1 MKKHY
6 IIILLLCGFN
16 SLNAL
21 AQKDLSYF
29 LPDSLEYDSSIPTPE
44 SVIGHQV
51 GEWHVTHDKLVYYME
66 ALADASDR
74 ITIIE
79 TGKTYEDRPQLLL
92 TITHPDNHADI
103 DKIKEEHKQLTDP
116 GLSSNLD
123 ITKMPSVIMMGFSI
137 HGNEPSG
144 SNASMLTAYYLA
156 AAKGQDIEDK
166 LKNVVVL
173 LDPAFNPDGL
183 NRFATWANMH
193 KSEHLVTDPNDREF
207 NEVWPGGRTNH
218 YWFDMNRDWLPTQ
231 LVESRNRI
239 AQFHAWKPNI
249 LTDHHEM
256 GTNSTFFFQPGIPE
270 RTHPITPQKNQDLT
284 GQIGQYH
291 AEFLDR
297 IGSLYYS
304 KESFDDFYYGKG
316 STFPDVQGA
325 IGILFEQAS
334 SRGHAQ
340 ESVNGILKFPF
351 TIKNQFTAS
360 LSTLQ
365 AGYEMRAELLGFQ
378 RDFYKNSVEMASE
391 ANEQAW
397 VVSDHDASKLFRF
410 AEMLDRHEIEIHKLA
425 RNTNGYDAANSYI
438 IPTKQYQ
445 SRLIKAIF
453 DVRTSFKDS
462 LFYDVSAFNMGMAF
476 NLDYKSLD
484 KRTFNSSLLGEK
496 FDPANR
502 PEGNIKGGK
511 SEYAYILEWQDFYAP
526 KALYKIQKAGLRTK
540 VNTKEIILKDG
551 ATLATGSI
559 LIPVKQQDQS
569 PIQIYQTLE
578 EAIKNSGVNIY
589 SLESGNTNGIN
600 LGSPSFESINQP
612 KIAMLVG
619 DGISPYDAGE
629 IWFLMDQHYEMPIT
643 KIDVNDFR
651 RADLSRYNVLI
662 MPNGW
667 GYGSI
672 GSQKNK
678 LQEWTQA
685 GGTII
690 AYKSAA
696 KWLSDQKMTK
706 VKFVESK
713 PDTTGYEAYEDLGNN
728 RGAQVI
734 GGAIF
739 EVELDLSYPLTYGL
753 EKERMPIFRNSTL
766 FMEKSKNQY
775 ANPLRYTQS
784 PLLNGY
790 ISEENV
796 EKLKGTSA
804 VTVSRVG
811 RGKVISFTD
820 NTNFRAFWY
829 GTNRLLMNAVFYG
842 QTISGRAGE

>member
-1 MKKHY
+1 MKY
-6 IIILLLCGFN
+6 LLSVLAILLMVNIAF
-16 SLNAL
+16 

-29 LPDSLEYDSSIPTPE
+29 LPDSVTYDASIPTPE

-51 GEWHVTHDKLVYYME
+51 GEWHVTHDKLVYYMK
-66 ALADASDR
+66 ALAEASDR
-74 ITIIE
+74 ITIEE
-79 TGKTYEDRPQLLL
+79 TGVTYEDRPQLLL
-92 TITHPDNHADI
+92 TITHPDNHTKI
-103 DKIKEEHKQLTDP
+103 DEIKKEHKQLTNP
-116 GLSSNLD
+116 NLSSNLN
-123 ITKMPSVIMMGFSI
+123 IAEMPSVIMMGFSI

-156 AAKGQDIEDK
+156 AAQGQDIEDK

-173 LDPAFNPDGL
+173 LDPSFNPDGL

-193 KSEHLVTDPNDREF
+193 KSENLVTDPNDREF

-284 GQIGQYH
+284 GQIGEYH
-291 AEFLDR
+291 ARFLDR

-340 ESVNGILKFPF
+340 ESVNGVLEFPF

-365 AGYEMRAELLGFQ
+365 AGYEMREELLGFQ
-378 RDFYKNSVEMASE
+378 RDFYKNSVNMASN
-391 ANEQAW
+391 ANEKAW
-397 VVSDHDASKLFRF
+397 VVSDQDASKLFQF
-410 AEMLDRHEIEIHKLA
+410 AAMLDRHEIEIYQLA
-425 RNTNGYDAANSYI
+425 KSINGFKADKSFI
-438 IPTKQYQ
+438 IPTNQYQ

-484 KRTFNSSLLGEK
+484 RKDFNSSLLGEK
-496 FDPANR
+496 FDSSNQ
-502 PEGNIKGGK
+502 PEGTIKGGK
-511 SEYAYILEWQDFYAP
+511 SEYAYIMEWHDFYAP

-540 VNTKEIILKDG
+540 VNTKEISLKDG
-551 ATLATGSI
+551 TSLAIGSV
-559 LIPVKQQDQS
+559 LIPVKQQEQT
-569 PIQIYQTLE
+569 PIKIYQILE
-578 EAIKNSGVNIY
+578 EAIEGSGVNIY
-589 SLESGNTNGIN
+589 AVKSGNTNGIN
-600 LGSPSFESINQP
+600 LGSPSFESLDQP
-612 KIAMLVG
+612 KIAMIIG

-651 RADLSRYNVLI
+651 RANLNRYNVLI
-662 MPNGW
+662 MPDGW
-667 GYGSI
+667 GYGTI

-678 LQEWTQA
+678 IQQWTQE

-690 AYKSAA
+690 AYNTAA
-696 KWLSDQKMTK
+696 KWLSDQKLTK

-713 PDTTGYEAYEDLGNN
+713 QDTTGYEAYEDLGNN

-739 EVELDLSYPLTYGL
+739 EVELDLSHPLNYGL
-753 EKERMPIFRNSTL
+753 QKMKMPIFRNSTL

-775 ANPLRYTQS
+775 ANPIRYTQS

-790 ISEENV
+790 ISEENA

-811 RGKVISFTD
+811 GGKVISFTD

-829 GTNRLLMNAVFYG
+829 GTNRFFMNAVFYG

>member
-1 MKKHY
+1 MKY
-6 IIILLLCGFN
+6 LANIIFILFLVNN
-16 SLNAL
+16 SF
-21 AQKDLSYF
+21 AQKDLSYY
-29 LPDSLEYDSSIPTPE
+29 LPDSVDYDSSIPTPE
-44 SVIGHQV
+44 SIIGHQV
-51 GEWHVTHDKLVYYME
+51 GEWHVTHDKLVYYMK
-66 ALADASDR
+66 ALAEASDR
-74 ITIIE
+74 ITIVE

-92 TITHPDNHADI
+92 TITHPNNHTNI
-103 DKIKEEHKQLTDP
+103 DKIKKEHKDLTDP
-116 GLSSNLD
+116 NISSNLD
-123 ITKMPSVIMMGFSI
+123 VSQMPSVIMMGFSI

-156 AAKGQDIEDK
+156 AAQGSEIEDK

-173 LDPAFNPDGL
+173 LDPSFNPDGL

-193 KSEHLVTDPNDREF
+193 KSENLVTDPNDREF

-218 YWFDMNRDWLPTQ
+218 YWFDMNRDWLPVQ
-231 LVESRNRI
+231 LAESQNRI

-340 ESVNGILKFPF
+340 ESVNGVLEFPF

-365 AGYEMRAELLGFQ
+365 AGYEMREELLGFQ
-378 RDFYKNSVEMASE
+378 RDFYKNSVNMASE

-397 VVSDHDASKLFRF
+397 VVSDQDASKLYRF
-410 AEMLDRHEIEIHKLA
+410 AEMLDRHEIEVYKLA
-425 RNTNGYDAANSYI
+425 KSNNGFQADNSYI
-438 IPTKQYQ
+438 IPMNQYQ

-453 DVRTSFKDS
+453 DVRTSFTDS
-462 LFYDVSAFNMGMAF
+462 LFYDVSAFNMGMSF
-476 NLDYKSLD
+476 NLEYQSLD
-484 KRTFNSSLLGEK
+484 KRSFNSGLLGDK
-496 FDPANR
+496 FEATMR

-511 SEYAYILEWQDFYAP
+511 SEYAYIMEWHDFYAP
-526 KALYKIQKAGLRTK
+526 KALYKIQEAGIRTK
-540 VNTKEIILKDG
+540 VNTKEIILNDG
-551 ATLATGSI
+551 TTLAIGSI
-559 LIPVKQQDQS
+559 LIPVKQQDQT
-569 PIQIYQTLE
+569 PIQIYQILE
-578 EAIKNSGVNIY
+578 EAIEESAINIY
-589 SLESGNTNGIN
+589 SVKSGNTNGIN
-600 LGSPSFESINQP
+600 LGSPSFESLNQP
-612 KIAMLVG
+612 KIAMIIG
-619 DGISPYDAGE
+619 NGISPYDAGE
-629 IWFLMDQHYEMPIT
+629 VWFLMDQHYEMPIT
-643 KIDVNDFR
+643 KIDINDFS

-667 GYGSI
+667 GYGNI

-678 LQEWTQA
+678 IQQWAQN

-706 VKFVESK
+706 VKFIESK

-739 EVELDLSYPLTYGL
+739 EVELDLTHPLTYGL
-753 EKERMPIFRNSTL
+753 EKEKMPIFRNSTL

-775 ANPLRYTQS
+775 ANPIRYTQS

-790 ISEENV
+790 ISEENE
-796 EKLKGTSA
+796 EKLKGTAA
-804 VTVSRVG
+804 VTVSG
-811 RGKVISFTD
+811 IGGGKVISFTD

-829 GTNRLLMNAVFYG
+829 GTNRLLMNAIFYG